1 MENTARKMVVP
12 EITIAKAEEL
22 TERQV
27 DIRAKKYAELDAEI
41 KRLTEERDKV
51 KAELI
56 KFGGHGKYW
65 TVTYTEF
72 TQTRFDSTRFKK
84 ECPELYSKYMKD
96 TKSSRFTVARA
107 KRGAEQ

>member
-1 MENTARKMVVP
+1 MESAARKMVVP

-27 DIRAKKYAELDAEI
+27 DIRAKKFFELDAEI

-56 KFGGHGKYW
+56 NAGATQGVHW
-65 TVTYTEF
+65 SVNYTEF
-72 TQTRFDSTRFKK
+72 TQTRFDSARFKK
-84 ECPELYSKYMKD
+84 ECPELYLKYMKD
-96 TKSSRFTVARA
+96 VRSSRFSVC
-107 KRGAEQ
+107 KG